1 MQKSLISIISIA
13 VFLLPFWGCQEK
25 ENSQREELLQK
36 PPYKIFSDS
45 LREYPKRV
53 DLYLSRALLFS
64 QNNFHELATPDYK
77 KAWELQPD
85 ETCGMELSAN
95 LMMTNDTLGA
105 LSILNTCKNK
115 FPDNETFYK
124 RLSEIYIAIGKP
136 AEALA
141 EYDALLAR
149 DSANFTAYFEKGLV
163 ELQIKDTL
171 KAIRSLEHSYAL
183 QPTMNTALT
192 LANIYSLRMDPRV
205 LTLCDA
211 VLSRDSLT
219 KNTDALFLKGIYYS
233 DKKQFDKAIRMFDG
247 CINNDWTFTDAYIEK
262 GLVHFEQKKWE
273 EALKIFEK
281 ATNVS
286 STNADA
292 YYWLGRT
299 YESMG
304 KATEASENYRVA
316 LSLEPDF
323 HEATQHLEMLGKEK
337 TGAN

>member
-1 MQKSLISIISIA
+1 MQKSLISFISIA
-13 VFLLPFWGCQEK
+13 VLLLSGLGCQEK
-25 ENSQREELLQK
+25 EKDQREELLRK
-36 PPYKIFSDS
+36 SPYKIISDS
-45 LREYPKRV
+45 LRAHPERV

-64 QNNFHELATPDYK
+64 QNNLHELATPDYK

-105 LSILNTCKNK
+105 ISILKTCKNK
-115 FPDNETFYK
+115 FPDNENFYK
-124 RLSEIYIAIGKP
+124 RLSEIYIAIGNP

-149 DSANFTAYFEKGLV
+149 DSSNFTAYFEKGLV
-163 ELQIKDTL
+163 ELQRKDTL
-171 KAIRSLEHSYAL
+171 KALQSLEHSYAL
-183 QPTMNTALT
+183 QPTIHSALT
-192 LANIYSLRMDPRV
+192 LANIYSLRLDPRV

-211 VLSRDSLT
+211 VLSKDSLT
-219 KNTDALFLKGIYYS
+219 KNTDALFLKGIYFS
-233 DKKQFDKAIRMFDG
+233 EKKQFDKAVKMFDA
-247 CINNDWTFTDAYIEK
+247 CINSDWTFTDAYIEK
-262 GLVHFEQKKWE
+262 GLVYYEQKKWE

-281 ATNVS
+281 ASNVS

-299 YESMG
+299 YESQG
-304 KATEASENYRVA
+304 KAREARENYMSA

-323 HEATQHLEMLGKEK
+323 SEASQHLENLGKEK
-337 TGAN
+337 AGAN